1 MLRMK
6 LKSKILSVVMALSLI
21 VGMMSG
27 ISMTS
32 KADEP
37 DLYLGDLE
45 INGTSSGANWA
56 YDQSS
61 KTLTLNNY
69 NYSGAAPERDGYYA
83 TIYARVD
90 LTIVLVGENNI
101 TNTQDDQTAAYVIKC
116 ANDVNS
122 LTIKG
127 NGTLNATGRMGI
139 FTGQKGSIS
148 IEGSTVNI
156 TTNGNKVAS
165 GIRTWRGAVT
175 IKDNSKVSINV
186 TDSSQERAYGIESYR
201 DLLVQDSIVKVINN
215 NGYGLGSTTNITFKN
230 SNIEAISSGTDIT
243 NIAIERASETDGT
256 IRFIG
261 SNVIA
266 RGAKAIEFSKKTDGE
281 LHIEGGTLEAIG
293 TTSAIGANTTV
304 YSDIGGTRWLN
315 ADGTGEKEN
324 FDASSTGQS
333 LSNYKKVQF
342 PSIAKAS
349 AIAPTPINPSYTG
362 MAQALVNAGFSN
374 EGTLQYALGTDSSN
388 PPETGWSTSVP
399 SATDKGTYY
408 VWYKVIGDND
418 HFDSDPACV
427 TVTIKETSPT
437 PNSNPNSGNDGTVN
451 GNTTDS
457 TQTTSTTKAKTA
469 PKTGDVA
476 KVMLPVLVI
485 MFAMSATFVIVR
497 RKSKQ
502 K

>member
-32 KADEP
+32 KADGP
-37 DLYLGDLE
+37 DLYLGDE
-45 INGTSSGANWA
+45 TINSTSSGTNWA

-69 NYSGAAPERDGYYA
+69 SYSGAAPERDSYYA

-101 TNTQDDQTAAYVIKC
+101 TNTQDDQISAYVIKC
-116 ANDVNS
+116 ANGVNS

-127 NGTLNATGRMGI
+127 NGTLNATGRKGI
-139 FTGQKGSIS
+139 FTGQDGSIS

-156 TTNGNKVAS
+156 TTNGNQYAS
-165 GIRTWRGAVT
+165 GIRTNNNNVT
-175 IKDNSKVSINV
+175 IKDNSKVTINI
-186 TDSSQERAYGIESYR
+186 TDSSQQAANGIECKG
-201 DLLVQDSIVKVINN
+201 DLLVKDSTVKVLNN
-215 NGYGLGSTTNITFKN
+215 YGYGLVSIKNTTFEN
-230 SNIEAISSGTDIT
+230 SNIEAISSGTDSK
-243 NIAIERASETDGT
+243 NIAIERAKEYDGT

-266 RGAKAIEFSKKTDGE
+266 RGAKAIEFSTKTDGK
-281 LHIEGGTLEAIG
+281 LYIEGGTLEAIG
-293 TTSAIGANTTV
+293 TTSAIGVNTTV

-315 ADGTGEKEN
+315 ADGTGTKEN
-324 FDASSTGQS
+324 FEASSTGQS

-349 AIAPTPINPSYTG
+349 ATAPTAINPSYTG

-388 PPETGWSTSVP
+388 SPETGWSTSVP

-437 PNSNPNSGNDGTVN
+437 PNPNSGNDGTVSD
-451 GNTTDS
+451 NTTDS

-497 RKSKQ
+497 RKNKQ

>member
-1 MLRMK
+1 MK

-37 DLYLGDLE
+37 DLYLGDVT
-45 INGTSSGANWA
+45 INSTSSGTNWA

-69 NYSGAAPERDGYYA
+69 SYSGAAPERDSYYA

-101 TNTQDDQTAAYVIKC
+101 TNTQDDQISAYVIKC

-127 NGTLNATGRMGI
+127 SGTLNATGRKGI
-139 FTGQKGSIS
+139 FTGDNGSIS

-156 TTNGNKVAS
+156 TTNGNQYAS
-165 GIRTWRGAVT
+165 GIRTNNNNVT
-175 IKDNSKVSINV
+175 IKDNSKVTINI
-186 TDSSQERAYGIESYR
+186 TDSSQQAANGIECKG
-201 DLLVQDSIVKVINN
+201 DLLVKDSTVKVLNN
-215 NGYGLGSTTNITFKN
+215 YGYGLVSTTNITFEN
-230 SNIEAISSGTDIT
+230 SNIEAISSGTDSK
-243 NIAIERASETDGT
+243 NIAIERAKANDGT

-266 RGAKAIEFSKKTDGE
+266 RGAKAIEFSTKTDGK
-281 LHIEGGTLEAIG
+281 LYIEGGTLEAIG

-315 ADGTGEKEN
+315 ADGTGTKEN
-324 FDASSTGQS
+324 FEASSTGQS

-349 AIAPTPINPSYTG
+349 ATAPTAINPSYTG

-437 PNSNPNSGNDGTVN
+437 PNPNSGNDGTVSD
-451 GNTTDS
+451 NTTDS

-476 KVMLPVLVI
+476 KMMLPVLVI

-497 RKSKQ
+497 RKNKQ

>member
-32 KADEP
+32 KAVEP
-37 DLYLGDLE
+37 DLYLGDE
-45 INGTSSGANWA
+45 TIYGNSSGPNWA
-56 YDQSS
+56 YDQGT
-61 KTLTLNNY
+61 KTLTLTNY
-69 NYSGAAPERDGYYA
+69 SYSGAAPERDGYYA
-83 TIYARVD
+83 TIYAKVD

-101 TNTQDDQTAAYVIKC
+101 TNTQGDQTAAYVIKC
-116 ANDVNS
+116 ANGVNS

-127 NGTLNATGRMGI
+127 NGTLNATGRKGI
-139 FTGQKGSIS
+139 FTGQDGSIS

-156 TTNGNKVAS
+156 TTNGNQYAS
-165 GIRTWRGAVT
+165 GIRTHSKNVT
-175 IKDNSKVSINV
+175 IKDNSKVTINI
-186 TDSSQERAYGIESYR
+186 TDSSQEAANGIECNG
-201 DLLVQDSIVKVINN
+201 DLLVKDSTVKVLNN
-215 NGYGLGSTTNITFKN
+215 YGYGLVSIKNTTFEN
-230 SNIEAISSGTDIT
+230 SNIEAISSGTDSK
-243 NIAIERASETDGT
+243 NIAIERAKEYDGT

-266 RGAKAIEFSKKTDGE
+266 RGAKAIEFSTKTDGK
-281 LHIEGGTLEAIG
+281 LYIEGGTLEAIG

-349 AIAPTPINPSYTG
+349 ATAPTPINPSYTG

-437 PNSNPNSGNDGTVN
+437 PNPNSGNDGTVSD
-451 GNTTDS
+451 NTTDS

-476 KVMLPVLVI
+476 KMMLPVLVI

>member
-37 DLYLGDLE
+37 DLYLGDVT
-45 INGTSSGANWA
+45 INSTSSGTNWA

-69 NYSGAAPERDGYYA
+69 SYSGAAPERDSYYA

-101 TNTQDDQTAAYVIKC
+101 TNTQDDQISAYVIKC

-127 NGTLNATGRMGI
+127 SGTLNATGRKGI
-139 FTGQKGSIS
+139 FTGDNGSIS

-156 TTNGNKVAS
+156 TTNGNQYAS
-165 GIRTWRGAVT
+165 GIRTNNNNVT
-175 IKDNSKVSINV
+175 IKDNSKVTINI
-186 TDSSQERAYGIESYR
+186 TDSSQQAANGIECKG
-201 DLLVQDSIVKVINN
+201 DLLVKDSTVKVLNN
-215 NGYGLGSTTNITFKN
+215 YGYGLVSTTNITFEN
-230 SNIEAISSGTDIT
+230 SNIEAISSGTDSK
-243 NIAIERASETDGT
+243 NIAIERAKANDGT

-266 RGAKAIEFSKKTDGE
+266 RGAKAIEFSTKTDGK
-281 LHIEGGTLEAIG
+281 LYIEGGTLEAIG

-315 ADGTGEKEN
+315 ADGTGTKEN
-324 FDASSTGQS
+324 FEASSTGQS

-349 AIAPTPINPSYTG
+349 ATAPTAINPSYTG

-437 PNSNPNSGNDGTVN
+437 PNPNSGNDGTVSD
-451 GNTTDS
+451 NTTDS

-476 KVMLPVLVI
+476 KMMLPVLVI

-497 RKSKQ
+497 RKNKQ

>member
-32 KADEP
+32 KATEP
-37 DLYLGDLE
+37 DLYLGDVQ
-45 INGTSSGANWA
+45 ISSTSSGTNWA

-69 NYSGAAPERDGYYA
+69 SYSGAAPDRDSYYA

-101 TNTQDDQTAAYVIKC
+101 TNTQDDQTSAYVIKC
-116 ANDVNS
+116 ANGVNS

-127 NGTLNATGRMGI
+127 NGTLNATGRKGI
-139 FTGQKGSIS
+139 FTGNDGSIS

-156 TTNGNKVAS
+156 TTNGNQYAS
-165 GIRTWRGAVT
+165 GIRTNSNNVT
-175 IKDNSKVSINV
+175 IKDNSKVTINI
-186 TDSSQERAYGIESYR
+186 TDSSQQAANGIECKG
-201 DLLVQDSIVKVINN
+201 DLLVKDSTVKVLNN
-215 NGYGLGSTTNITFKN
+215 YGYGLVSIKNTTFEN
-230 SNIEAISSGTDIT
+230 SNIEAISSGTDSK
-243 NIAIERASETDGT
+243 NIAIQRTKTNDGT

-266 RGAKAIEFSKKTDGE
+266 RGAKAIEFSEKTDGE
-281 LHIEGGTLEAIG
+281 LHIEGGTLQAIG
-293 TTSAIGANTTV
+293 TISAIGDNTTV

-315 ADGTGEKEN
+315 ADGTGTKEN
-324 FDASSTGQS
+324 FEASSTGQS

-349 AIAPTPINPSYTG
+349 ATAPTAINPSYTG

-374 EGTLQYALGTDSSN
+374 EGTLQYALGTDSST

-437 PNSNPNSGNDGTVN
+437 PNPNPNSGNDGTVS
-451 GNTTDS
+451 GDTTDS

-476 KVMLPVLVI
+476 KMMLPVLVI
-485 MFAMSATFVIVR
+485 MFVMSATFVIVR
-497 RKSKQ
+497 RKNKQ

>member
-37 DLYLGDLE
+37 DLYLGDVT
-45 INGTSSGANWA
+45 INSTSSGTNWA

-69 NYSGAAPERDGYYA
+69 SYSGAAPERDSYYA

-101 TNTQDDQTAAYVIKC
+101 TNTQDDQISAYVIKC

-127 NGTLNATGRMGI
+127 SGTLNATGRKGI
-139 FTGQKGSIS
+139 FTGDNGSIS

-156 TTNGNKVAS
+156 TTNGNQYAS
-165 GIRTWRGAVT
+165 GIRTNNNNVT
-175 IKDNSKVSINV
+175 IKDNSKVTINI
-186 TDSSQERAYGIESYR
+186 TDSSQQAANGIECKG
-201 DLLVQDSIVKVINN
+201 DLLVKDSTVKVLNN
-215 NGYGLGSTTNITFKN
+215 YGYGLVSTTNITFEN
-230 SNIEAISSGTDIT
+230 SNIEAISSGTDSK
-243 NIAIERASETDGT
+243 NIAIERAKANDGT

-266 RGAKAIEFSKKTDGE
+266 RGAKAIEFSTKTDGK
-281 LHIEGGTLEAIG
+281 LYIEGGTLEAIG

-304 YSDIGGTRWLN
+304 YSDIGGTRWL
-315 ADGTGEKEN
+315 
-324 FDASSTGQS
+324 
-333 LSNYKKVQF
+333 QF

-349 AIAPTPINPSYTG
+349 ATAPTAINPSYTG

-437 PNSNPNSGNDGTVN
+437 PNPNSGNDGTVSD
-451 GNTTDS
+451 NTTDS

-476 KVMLPVLVI
+476 KMMLPVLVI

-497 RKSKQ
+497 RKNKQ

>member
-32 KADEP
+32 KAVEP
-37 DLYLGDLE
+37 DLYLGDE
-45 INGTSSGANWA
+45 TIYGTSSGPNWA

-61 KTLTLNNY
+61 KTLTLTNY
-69 NYSGAAPERDGYYA
+69 SYSGAAPERDGYYA
-83 TIYARVD
+83 TIYAKVD

-127 NGTLNATGRMGI
+127 NGTLNATGRMGM

-315 ADGTGEKEN
+315 ADGTGTKEN

-349 AIAPTPINPSYTG
+349 ATAPTAINPSYTG

-437 PNSNPNSGNDGTVN
+437 PNQNPNSGNDGTVS
-451 GNTTDS
+451 GDTTDS

>member
-37 DLYLGDLE
+37 DLYLGDVT
-45 INGTSSGANWA
+45 INSTSSGTNWA

-69 NYSGAAPERDGYYA
+69 SYSGAAPERDSYYA
-83 TIYARVD
+83 KIYARVD

-101 TNTQDDQTAAYVIKC
+101 TNTQDDQISAYVIKC

-127 NGTLNATGRMGI
+127 SGTLNATGRKGI
-139 FTGQKGSIS
+139 FTGDNGSIS

-156 TTNGNKVAS
+156 TTNGNQYAS
-165 GIRTWRGAVT
+165 GIRTNNNNVT
-175 IKDNSKVSINV
+175 IKDNSKVTINI
-186 TDSSQERAYGIESYR
+186 TDSSQQAANGIECKG
-201 DLLVQDSIVKVINN
+201 DLLVKDSTVKVLNN
-215 NGYGLGSTTNITFKN
+215 YGYGLVSTTNITFEN
-230 SNIEAISSGTDIT
+230 SNIEAISSGTDSK
-243 NIAIERASETDGT
+243 NIAIERAKANDGT

-266 RGAKAIEFSKKTDGE
+266 RGAKAIEFSTKTDGK
-281 LHIEGGTLEAIG
+281 LYIEGGTLEAIG

-315 ADGTGEKEN
+315 ADGTGTKEN
-324 FDASSTGQS
+324 FEASSTGQS

-349 AIAPTPINPSYTG
+349 ATAPTAINPSYTG

-437 PNSNPNSGNDGTVN
+437 PNPNSGNDGTVSD
-451 GNTTDS
+451 NTTDS

-476 KVMLPVLVI
+476 KMMLPVLVI

-497 RKSKQ
+497 RKNKQ